1 MQRYTPLFS
10 SILDS
15 SVWDLPLHVRVLWI
29 TMLARQD
36 RDHVVRCTTYALA
49 RDSRLTM
56 EQVEDGLRI
65 LSEPDTV
72 RPGQENEGRRIER
85 VEEGWLVLN
94 GGKYQKEMMRINRRE
109 YQRQY
114 AIARRQRLK
123 EDKQAVSEANQKGLD
138 IEMPRSQPEVERAQ
152 MRAQTIEDVVIRPEV
167 HPTA

>member
-1 MQRYTPLFS
+1 
-10 SILDS
+10 
-15 SVWDLPLHVRVLWI
+15 
-29 TMLARQD
+29 
-36 RDHVVRCTTYALA
+36 
-49 RDSRLTM
+49 M

-85 VEEGWLVLN
+85 VEDGWLVLN
-94 GGKYQKEMMRINRRE
+94 GDKYQKEMMRINRRE

-114 AIARRQRLK
+114 AMSRRQRLK